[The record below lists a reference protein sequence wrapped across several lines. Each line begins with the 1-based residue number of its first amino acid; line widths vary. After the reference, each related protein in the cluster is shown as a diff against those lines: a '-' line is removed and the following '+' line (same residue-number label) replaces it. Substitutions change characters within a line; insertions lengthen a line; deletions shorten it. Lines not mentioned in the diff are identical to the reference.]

1 MASGVWKANGGGD
14 GAEKMPGCC
23 SWSLPAASKP
33 AGQQH
38 CISRTFVVPFIIRQH
53 ELRCQFCLEPCRCLR
68 SLQAPPPGS
77 LRAGIG
83 CWRTPFPPSPPP
95 AEAQQAAPRVL
106 LQLPCLLAA
115 GWGIAVR
122 FFPSKRL
129 LVKHPELVPQHQVDV
144 CGVVNEASEP
154 LYRGGLTC
162 CQTRWQ
168 IGTALVVPGCS
179 SLRPHGEHPSL
190 ADAELYY

>member
-23 SWSLPAASKP
+23 PWSLPAASKP

-53 ELRCQFCLEPCRCLR
+53 EFCCQFCLEPCRCLR

-95 AEAQQAAPRVL
+95 AEACRAAWRSQGPFAAT
-106 LQLPCLLAA
+106 LP
-115 GWGIAVR
+115 
-122 FFPSKRL
+122 
-129 LVKHPELVPQHQVDV
+129 
-144 CGVVNEASEP
+144 
-154 LYRGGLTC
+154 
-162 CQTRWQ
+162 
-168 IGTALVVPGCS
+168 PGCWMGNCS
-179 SLRPHGEHPSL
+179 EILSFEAPPGETSGAGPAASGGRVRSG
-190 ADAELYY
+190 